1 MRAVV
6 QRVLRSEVTINRD
19 CGQESRGIGP
29 GLTVLLG
36 VLEGDKEQEA
46 AVLAEK
52 VSGLRIFS
60 DANDK
65 MNLSLD
71 DIGGQVLVISNFTL
85 ATDCKKGRRP
95 SFDMAAPPE
104 QAKRLYELFVK
115 KLLELGHTV
124 VTGEFGADM
133 RVDIENDGPVTIILD
148 TDKLAI
154 KSR

>member
-71 DIGGQVLVISNFTL
+71 DIGGQGPRINNIYPGPDS
-85 ATDCKKGRRP
+85 KKG
-95 SFDMAAPPE
+95 
-104 QAKRLYELFVK
+104 
-115 KLLELGHTV
+115 
-124 VTGEFGADM
+124 GE
-133 RVDIENDGPVTIILD
+133 PTL
-148 TDKLAI
+148 
-154 KSR
+154 